1 MAQDLE
7 APARARH
14 RRLTRGAW
22 ALAAALLISI
32 PAFYAELLDEVP
44 TSWARLAYAAA
55 AALVAWSAFLRRPR
69 HGAGRFLTR
78 AALVDAVLVAMLAAS
93 ALLPSSLASNEA
105 LALRLA
111 ASALML
117 MRAVTAFEPLLIR
130 GHLGVGLALAGGVLV
145 LCGVGFWKLE
155 PTVKTLPDG
164 LWLAFVTA
172 STLGYGD
179 IVPTV
184 TASRILAVFTVLLG
198 FGVLSLVTAT
208 VAARW
213 VEREERDIEHEIV
226 HAMHR
231 EMVALRREVETLR
244 RERDDGRGASRPVR
258 DAADSSRAATPGS
271 R

>member
-7 APARARH
+7 TSTRARD
-14 RRLTRGAW
+14 RRLPRGAW

-44 TSWARLAYAAA
+44 TSWARLAYAGVAV
-55 AALVAWSAFLRRPR
+55 LVAWSVLLRRPR
-69 HGAGRFLTR
+69 HGAGTFIAR
-78 AALVDAVLVAMLAAS
+78 AALVDVVLVAMLAAS
-93 ALLPSSLASNEA
+93 AMLPSSLASNQA

-111 ASALML
+111 VAALLL
-117 MRAVTAFEPLLIR
+117 MRAVTVFEPLLIR
-130 GHLGVGLALAGGVLV
+130 GHLGVGIALAAGVLV

-155 PTVKTLPDG
+155 PTVQTLPDG

-231 EMVALRREVETLR
+231 EMVVLRREVEALR
-244 RERDDGRGASRPVR
+244 RERDDDRGASQPGRELV
-258 DAADSSRAATPGS
+258 DANPDATPGS